1 MIFDYIIKY
10 LNELL
15 VLTNAM
21 APYLLLGFL
30 FAGILHVF
38 FKKERVSKLLG
49 SKKMRSTV
57 YASLIGVP
65 LPLCSCGVIPTG
77 ISFYKN
83 GASKGS
89 TVSFLIS
96 TPQTGVD
103 SIMATYS
110 MLGLPFAILRPFIA
124 FVSGIFGGAFTNYID
139 KTVEPEVETANNSQ
153 NGNEKYSNPIKRM
166 LHYAF
171 VEFMQDIAKWLIIGL
186 LLAALISLLLP
197 PEFFS
202 EYISNDF
209 LSMLIILVA
218 SIPLYVCAT
227 GSIPIAA
234 VLIMKG
240 ISPGAA
246 LVFLMAGPATNA
258 ATITVLGKVMGRKSL
273 ISYLVSIIG
282 MSLLFGFIIDHFLP
296 REWFTSFLVHSVG
309 HEGHGGFNWF
319 ELVSTI
325 MLVGLI
331 ANIYIQKLI
340 RKSQSKNIGAETFS
354 IEKSNDSDIEHVIK
368 VSGVDCNHCKA
379 NVEEGIG
386 KLEGIDF
393 VQANINNSTVKIKT
407 ANFNPA
413 LIKETVESLG
423 YNYQGE
429 INKPK
434 FQFTVMKKYTIKV
447 KGMTCSHCKANV
459 EKALNN
465 ISGVSKA
472 EVDLDQSIVIIEG
485 DNVDFDEVKNQINGI
500 GYEYGGNVS

>member
-1 MIFDYIIKY
+1 MVLEYIERY
-10 LNELL
+10 FAELL
-15 VLTNAM
+15 ILTNAM

-30 FAGILHVF
+30 FAGMLHVF
-38 FKKERVSKLLG
+38 FKKERVARLLG
-49 SKKMRSTV
+49 SKKVRSTI

-124 FVSGIFGGAFTNYID
+124 FVSGVFGGAFTNYVD
-139 KTVEPEVETANNSQ
+139 RNTEVVSPVVETKSTEKDNS
-153 NGNEKYSNPIKRM
+153 SPIRKM

-171 VEFMQDIAKWLIIGL
+171 VEFMQDIAKWLVIGL

-202 EYISNDF
+202 EYVSNDL

-234 VLIMKG
+234 VLLMKG

-258 ATITVLGKVMGRKSL
+258 ATITVLGKVMGKKPL
-273 ISYLVSIIG
+273 FSYLVSIIG
-282 MSLLFGFIIDHFLP
+282 ASLLFGFLIDQFLP
-296 REWFTSFLVHSVG
+296 REWFTAFLVHGDHSA
-309 HEGHGGFNWF
+309 EHGLPYWF
-319 ELVSTI
+319 ELASTV
-325 MLVGLI
+325 LLTGLI
-331 ANIYIQKLI
+331 LNIYIQKII
-340 RKSQSKNIGAETFS
+340 RWRKSKNIQVVPVSLAGSNGANGEYT
-354 IEKSNDSDIEHVIK
+354 IK
-368 VSGVDCNHCKA
+368 VNGMDCNHCKT

-386 KLEGIDF
+386 RIEGIELVEAD
-393 VQANINNSTVKIKT
+393 IDSSTVKIKT
-407 ANFNPA
+407 NNFNPL

-429 INKPK
+429 TNKNQY
-434 FQFTVMKKYTIKV
+434 QFTLMESYKIFV
-447 KGMTCSHCKANV
+447 KGMTCNHCKANV
-459 EKALNN
+459 EKALKN
-465 ISGVSKA
+465 IPAISKV
-472 EVDLDQSIVIIEG
+472 EVDLDQSIAKIEG
-485 DNVDFDEVKNQINGI
+485 DNIDLNDVKKQIDEV
-500 GYEYGGNVS
+500 GYEYGGIVS